1 MTLHNAVLTQNCYFL
16 VTVPPEPK
24 RQRLSSKQPHSVTM
38 CKLLHS
44 SPVSDVVC
52 FHTTVLCIA
61 TGDKELASI
70 DDTQLGE

>member
-1 MTLHNAVLTQNCYFL
+1 MLTQNSYFL

-24 RQRLSSKQPHSVTM
+24 RQRLSSKLPHSVTM

-44 SPVSDVVC
+44 SPVSDVVY
-52 FHTTVLCIA
+52 FHMHMTVLCIA
-61 TGDKELASI
+61 TGDKVQASI